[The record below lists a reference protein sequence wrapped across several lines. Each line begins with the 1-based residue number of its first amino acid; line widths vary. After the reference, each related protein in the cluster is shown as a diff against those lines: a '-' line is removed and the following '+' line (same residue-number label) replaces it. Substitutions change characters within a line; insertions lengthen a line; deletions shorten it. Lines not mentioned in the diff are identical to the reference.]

1 MTLAVCK
8 CVIQKQLLF
17 LKTVIE
23 ISVRSRRSVPAPL
36 KPLKHKGEGTEAERF
51 VDFKKIRVIGGRGG
65 NGCLS
70 FLSEAHHEFA
80 GPDGG
85 NGGNGGHVI
94 FQAKKNEKALNHL
107 QTVTEGNHG
116 VPGRNKGCDGK
127 CAEHL
132 YIKVPVGTI
141 VKDMEGNI
149 LSNLEDENDYCIAAR
164 GGAGGKGNRSFA
176 SAYDTAPHVAELGA
190 GGEVRELYIELRIMA
205 HAGLIGFPNAGKSTL
220 LRAISRA
227 KPKVSSAPFTTLH
240 PHIGMV
246 EYEDYEQIAVA
257 DIPGLIPGAHADQG
271 LGIAFL
277 RHIQRCTCLLYVLD
291 LSESEPWR
299 QLEALKYELEQ
310 YEKGLS
316 ERPHAVIGNKMD
328 LPVAKK
334 NLKNLQKHTNL
345 PVFPISAANRSN
357 ITPLLLH
364 LRELYDEYSEKEDV
378 GW

>member
-1 MTLAVCK
+1 MVNHVCIK
-8 CVIQKQLLF
+8 IV
-17 LKTVIE
+17 
-23 ISVRSRRSVPAPL
+23 
-36 KPLKHKGEGTEAERF
+36 RF
-51 VDFKKIRVIGGRGG
+51 VF
-65 NGCLS
+65 
-70 FLSEAHHEFA
+70 
-80 GPDGG
+80 
-85 NGGNGGHVI
+85 
-94 FQAKKNEKALNHL
+94 
-107 QTVTEGNHG
+107 
-116 VPGRNKGCDGK
+116 
-127 CAEHL
+127 
-132 YIKVPVGTI
+132 
-141 VKDMEGNI
+141 
-149 LSNLEDENDYCIAAR
+149 
-164 GGAGGKGNRSFA
+164 
-176 SAYDTAPHVAELGA
+176 
-190 GGEVRELYIELRIMA
+190 
-205 HAGLIGFPNAGKSTL
+205 
-220 LRAISRA
+220 
-227 KPKVSSAPFTTLH
+227 VS
-240 PHIGMV
+240 
-246 EYEDYEQIAVA
+246 VA

-271 LGIAFL
+271 LGIGFL